1 MAEKNGYQKADS
13 GSYRKLDGDDVIDLG
28 TWFWNIIQ
36 GFLKFWWLVI
46 LLMAIGAGA
55 FYLKASRIFYMPMY
69 QSSATFTVLTGG
81 ASTVDSGNGTYSFYY
96 DTTTA
101 GQLARTFPYIL
112 SSSLLTDAIKEDLG
126 VEAVNGSISAQA
138 ISESNMITMSVI
150 SQSPEDAKAIL
161 ESAIKVYPDIARFVI
176 GDTRFNIIDE
186 PTMPDEPY
194 NKPSYR
200 AQIKKGGLYGAGAGI
215 LLICL
220 YAFFKKTVQK
230 PEELKSAMSLTCI
243 ANIPEAPRKLRKQ
256 KDQRWI
262 RMKDDRTPQA
272 FKENI
277 QSLQIRISRE
287 LEERGGKLL
296 LITSTMPE
304 EGKSTLAYNLAAA
317 AASHGVKVLFVDADL
332 RKQEDRKHLTGEI
345 GRGLASVVTGKCTL
359 EEAVRNEEE
368 TGIDFLGGSRPIKKV
383 QQILNHS
390 RFEAVLQEMKERWDL
405 IILDA
410 PPAEMFED
418 ASILAERADGILYII
433 RYDMVQKRRI
443 LDCIQGLE
451 DAKAPLLGYA
461 FNGIP
466 VHRGGYGYY
475 GYGRY
480 GYGYYGYGSYSYEDR
495 KKRGAHD

>member
-1 MAEKNGYQKADS
+1 
-13 GSYRKLDGDDVIDLG
+13 
-28 TWFWNIIQ
+28 
-36 GFLKFWWLVI
+36 
-46 LLMAIGAGA
+46 
-55 FYLKASRIFYMPMY
+55 
-69 QSSATFTVLTGG
+69 
-81 ASTVDSGNGTYSFYY
+81 
-96 DTTTA
+96 
-101 GQLARTFPYIL
+101 
-112 SSSLLTDAIKEDLG
+112 
-126 VEAVNGSISAQA
+126 
-138 ISESNMITMSVI
+138 
-150 SQSPEDAKAIL
+150 
-161 ESAIKVYPDIARFVI
+161 
-176 GDTRFNIIDE
+176 
-186 PTMPDEPY
+186 
-194 NKPSYR
+194 
-200 AQIKKGGLYGAGAGI
+200 
-215 LLICL
+215 
-220 YAFFKKTVQK
+220 
-230 PEELKSAMSLTCI
+230 
-243 ANIPEAPRKLRKQ
+243 
-256 KDQRWI
+256 
-262 RMKDDRTPQA
+262 MKDDRTPQA